1 MKLYHYVHCPFCV
14 RVRLALGLLEIP
26 FESKVLSYA
35 DEETPK
41 QLTGVKMLPIFDFGQ
56 GLAINESL
64 DIIKR
69 LDEKNQ
75 LKLELLESSL
85 FSELNAELEE
95 LGKSIHNLAMPY
107 WVWTPEFDEESRS
120 YFVAKK
126 SAKRGPF
133 HLLLK
138 KADAEKKELVPKLWS
153 LEEKL
158 SPWYGGE
165 AEMTI
170 LDIMLAAHLWGLY
183 IVPEFQFSSELHQY
197 LQCVKEKCHF
207 VYHADFQH
215 PEVFLK

>member
-1 MKLYHYVHCPFCV
+1 M
-14 RVRLALGLLEIP
+14 ALGLLETP
-26 FESKVLSYA
+26 FKSMVLSYA

-41 QLTGVKMLPIFDFGQ
+41 KLTGTKMLPIFDFGEDQ
-56 GLAINESL
+56 VMNESL
-64 DIIKR
+64 EIIKR
-69 LDEKNQ
+69 LDKKNQ
-75 LKLELLESSL
+75 LKLELLETTL
-85 FSELNAELEE
+85 FAELNAELES
-95 LGKSIHNLAMPY
+95 LGKNIHNLAMPY

-138 KADAEKKELVPKLWS
+138 NADAEKEELTPKLWS

-158 SPWYGGE
+158 TPWYGGK

-183 IVPEFQFSSELHQY
+183 IVPEFQFTTELHQY
-197 LQCVKEKCHF
+197 LQCVKEKCFF
-207 VYHADFQH
+207 VYHEDFQH
-215 PEVFLK
+215 PQKFLK